1 MKRRSPLVRNVT
13 TPSRVA
19 KIVSSLPIPVPGPGR
34 NRVPRW
40 RTRIIPDD
48 TSCPENIFTPS
59 IFGFESPPC
68 AGPDRLDLDLGQ
80 AAAEACVLPVA
91 GPPLVPA
98 DADLVAQHMA
108 DDPRGDRRRGRQI
121 GVAVA
126 ADEQDAGAERLPLVG
141 LQPIDE

>member
-1 MKRRSPLVRNVT
+1 M
-13 TPSRVA
+13 SRVRR
-19 KIVSSLPIPVPGPGR
+19 LGRRFRGCCGCRLGLGPGR
-34 NRVPRW
+34 RLRF
-40 RTRIIPDD
+40 RLRRR
-48 TSCPENIFTPS
+48 
-59 IFGFESPPC
+59 GGLPC

-91 GPPLVPA
+91 GPPLVLA